1 MKELNPIT
9 TVALI
14 LSCIF
19 LLFAA
24 YGAYRLINLWWQRIK
39 AGRVIDLYIFCESI
53 HMIEN
58 VMDTDFSNKHQEY
71 VKGQIWKL
79 GLTTGYDSAKKEQV
93 DVLLRKYQNK
103 YFAQ

>member
-14 LSCIF
+14 MSCIL

-24 YGAYRLINLWWQRIK
+24 YGAYRLIGLWWSNIK
-39 AGRVIDLYIFCESI
+39 ADRIMDLYIFCESI
-53 HMIEN
+53 YMIEN

-79 GLTTGYDSAKKEQV
+79 GLTTGYDSAKKEQI
-93 DVLLRKYQNK
+93 DVLLRKYSQK
-103 YFAQ
+103 YFGK